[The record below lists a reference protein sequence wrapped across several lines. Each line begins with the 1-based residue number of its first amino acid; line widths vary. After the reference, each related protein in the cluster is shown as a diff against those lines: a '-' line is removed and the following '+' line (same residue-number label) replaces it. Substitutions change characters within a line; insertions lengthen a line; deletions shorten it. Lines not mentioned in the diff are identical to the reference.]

1 MATINTWIS
10 NFRRCG
16 LGVLLHKP
24 TYLSQESTG
33 LLNLFGWKDP
43 SADPSSQGPQ
53 NDFNEFGERGENINF
68 VIWFKFVRQFC
79 QSFHFLLRFGEAR
92 LVWRLI
98 EHPFNLYQMAV
109 IELAD
114 CNEEW
119 SYSEPHGTTEV
130 RPGVLDWPLDL
141 GWGGCADLFPSGS
154 VSLGMILW
162 CLEIIGRILKVQTVD
177 KIFKNLEKKTVIF
190 YRIVALSENLFLLL
204 FKLFNAFVT
213 IEDGFFV

>member
-24 TYLSQESTG
+24 TYLNQESTG

-43 SADPSSQGPQ
+43 RADPSSQGPQ

-92 LVWRLI
+92 LVWLLI

-109 IELAD
+109 IELARLQWGV
-114 CNEEW
+114 ELQW
-119 SYSEPHGTTEV
+119 TTWDDRGQTGGLGLTFRFGKGRLRRFV
-130 RPGVLDWPLDL
+130 PIGVGKSWYD
-141 GWGGCADLFPSGS
+141 
-154 VSLGMILW
+154 
-162 CLEIIGRILKVQTVD
+162 
-177 KIFKNLEKKTVIF
+177 
-190 YRIVALSENLFLLL
+190 
-204 FKLFNAFVT
+204 FVM
-213 IEDGFFV
+213 FRNNR